1 MFVLGNLV
9 FALATVVDIALVLYL
24 ICLFAAVI
32 ISWFMPRSRH
42 PLVRFLRA
50 IVEPV
55 LSRVRR
61 AMPFLVTAG
70 FDLTPIVVFL
80 AIHFLRRF
88 LVATLYDIAARLQ

>member
-1 MFVLGNLV
+1 MFVARNLV
-9 FALATVVDIALVLYL
+9 FALATVIDIALLLYL

-32 ISWFMPRSRH
+32 ISWFAPRSRH

-55 LSRVRR
+55 LVRVRR
-61 AMPFLVTAG
+61 AMPFLVMQG

-80 AIHFLRRF
+80 IIHFLRRF
-88 LVATLYDIAARLQ
+88 LVETLYDAAARM

>member
-1 MFVLGNLV
+1 MFVLRNLV
-9 FALATVVDIALVLYL
+9 GTIATVVDLALVFYL
-24 ICLFAAVI
+24 MCLFAAVVV
-32 ISWFMPRSRH
+32 SWFAPRSRH

-70 FDLTPIVVFL
+70 LDLTPIAVFF

-88 LVATLYDIAARLQ
+88 LVATLYDIAARLH